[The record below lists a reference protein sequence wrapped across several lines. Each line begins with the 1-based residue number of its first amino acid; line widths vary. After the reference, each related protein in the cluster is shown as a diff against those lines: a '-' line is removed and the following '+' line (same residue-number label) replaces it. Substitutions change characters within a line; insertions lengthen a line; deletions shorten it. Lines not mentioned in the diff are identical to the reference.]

1 MKRFVT
7 VLAVILLLA
16 QIVSLAEDAC
26 EDLCPLCNL
35 CRVAPC
41 PEHSEPYCSCQS
53 LYSDRSGFLLSTDG
67 TYFFGSLPLVSESG
81 KSLYNMLYLPAGEQT
96 SYTTVLML
104 HGLNATADGMGIM
117 ARELVQHGYACLTFD
132 FANGSNLSKSGS
144 KMKKMSILTEKS
156 DLLSVM
162 DQLPLVDYLDLDNLF
177 LYSESQGG
185 MVTAASLPELHDA
198 VSGLIMAYPALHIPE
213 HIRAEYPDRDALP
226 STVKMAATSLGRIY
240 AEAVYDMDAWALC
253 AGFDGPV
260 LLMHGTEDTSV
271 KLSIS
276 QRASKT
282 FSDAELIIIEGAGH
296 GFSSASFRPLTMQ
309 YAADFI
315 RLHEK

>member
-7 VLAVILLLA
+7 LLAVILLLA

-41 PEHSEPYCSCQS
+41 TEHSEPYCSCQS
-53 LYSDRSGFLLSTDG
+53 LYSDQSGFLLSSDG
-67 TYFFGSLPLVSESG
+67 TYSFGSLPLVSESG

-117 ARELVQHGYACLTFD
+117 ARELVQHGFACLTFD
-132 FANGSNLSKSGS
+132 FANGSNLSKSGN

-185 MVTAASLPELHDA
+185 MVTAASLPD
-198 VSGLIMAYPALHIPE
+198 VQDRISGLIMSYAALHIPE
-213 HIRAEYPDRDALP
+213 QIRADYPDQAALP
-226 STVKMAATSLGRIY
+226 STIKFGANSLGKIY
-240 AEAVYDMDAWALC
+240 AEDVYTMDSWALC

-271 KLSIS
+271 DLSVS
-276 QRASKT
+276 EKAVGV
-282 FSDAELIIIEGAGH
+282 FPNAELIIIDGAGH
-296 GFSSASFRPLTMQ
+296 GFSSAEFRPVTMQ
-309 YAADFI
+309 HAADFI